1 MFRLLYQI
9 RYFTEKT
16 KIRVKRI
23 CAGRKPTRVV
33 PQAAMG
39 AERQCWFRGSRR
51 ERLEA
56 VRSRRIKSLRAQRNG
71 RRRRYSS
78 HVPSRHAGQMI

>member
-23 CAGRKPTRVV
+23 CAGRKPTQGI
-33 PQAAMG
+33 PQAAMA
-39 AERQCWFRGSRR
+39 AEPLMLVSRVSAR
-51 ERLEA
+51 AAQRA
-56 VRSRRIKSLRAQRNG
+56 SRSNRIKSLHAEGNG
-71 RRRRYSS
+71 
-78 HVPSRHAGQMI
+78 